1 MKTLEEY
8 INSINQRLQQLH
20 KKYTT
25 LQKENAMLSIE
36 LEKSKEFEKDS
47 IEKIDS
53 LEMQASILKASA
65 GKMNEKE
72 KQNFDRRI
80 NRYIKD
86 IDKCIGMLNN

>member
-8 INSINQRLQQLH
+8 IRSINQRLQQLH
-20 KKYTT
+20 KKYSA
-25 LQKENAMLSIE
+25 LQMENAILNAE
-36 LEKSKEFEKDS
+36 LEKNREFEKNS
-47 IEKIDS
+47 IEKINS

-80 NRYIKD
+80 NQYIKD
-86 IDKCIGMLNN
+86 LDKCIGMLNN